1 MQLPESVLPAEYV
14 ASRSKGGL
22 LFATVKFF
30 KVFQL
35 VEQIVSTQLEN
46 KCHVYIKDSYETVID
61 HICELKLSN
70 PCCENHPETLAFL
83 IMEYVR
89 IRSYFKSKRYRNLYF
104 SKEHSISHS
113 QVKKSQLNIK

>member
-22 LFATVKFF
+22 LIATVKFF

-70 PCCENHPETLAFL
+70 PCCENHPEILPFL
-83 IMEYVR
+83 I
-89 IRSYFKSKRYRNLYF
+89 ILIYRFHGFICWVQVF
-104 SKEHSISHS
+104 SARGSTSRASTGDKALWEK
-113 QVKKSQLNIK
+113 QP